1 MAREQGLRRQL
12 IGASNFVRM
21 VLVVGVFGLAGPPI
35 GGLIAWAI
43 AWATMGAPA
52 LRAPLPFIAGA
63 YAEGLELA
71 LYTGLV
77 CAVIALL
84 ARSVGWMVPVVSALI
99 VTVSWIAVGVVVSA
113 PPDTMAAVLRTS
125 KVFVPASLLAAVA
138 CWALARPL
146 LRGGD

>member
-1 MAREQGLRRQL
+1 M

-35 GGLIAWAI
+35 GGLITWAI
-43 AWATMGAPA
+43 TLATKGAPA
-52 LRAPLPFIAGA
+52 LHSPLPFITGA

-84 ARSVGWMVPVVSALI
+84 ARSVGWLVPVISALI

-113 PPDTMAAVLRTS
+113 PPDMTAAVLRTAM
-125 KVFVPASLLAAVA
+125 VLVPASLLAAVA

-146 LRGGD
+146 LRRGGV

>member
-1 MAREQGLRRQL
+1 MFKNGCFLA
-12 IGASNFVRM
+12 APTFVRM

-35 GGLIAWAI
+35 GGLVTWAI
-43 AWATMGAPA
+43 TSAFLGTRS
-52 LRAPLPFIAGA
+52 LRSPLPFITGA

-84 ARSVGWMVPVVSALI
+84 ARNVGWMVPVISALI

-113 PPDTMAAVLRTS
+113 TPDPMAAVLRTS
-125 KVFVPASLLAAVA
+125 MVFVPASLLAAVA
-138 CWALARPL
+138 CWTLARPL
-146 LRGGD
+146 LRRPGG